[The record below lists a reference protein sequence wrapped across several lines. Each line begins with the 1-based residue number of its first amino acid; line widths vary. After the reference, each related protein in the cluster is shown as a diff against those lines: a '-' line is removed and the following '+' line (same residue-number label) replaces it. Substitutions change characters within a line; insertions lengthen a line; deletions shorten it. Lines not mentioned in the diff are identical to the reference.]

1 MENAQQIAAEREDF
15 FRAVQLFQP
24 GSKHHAVWWPG
35 VFYLNECGLMHL
47 ISENMDHREDP
58 AAAADLCRRLPV

>member
-1 MENAQQIAAEREDF
+1 MLNKLLPKEKTFFELFNCFNSGQNTMQCGGREF
-15 FRAVQLFQP
+15 
-24 GSKHHAVWWPG
+24 
-35 VFYLNECGLMHL
+35 FYLNECGLMHL